1 MEARFS
7 HLSQVLPLSG
17 NLEPI
22 FLVVRVGS
30 TFGLLATIRRLSSI
44 FVSRTKTFGYGVG
57 HLEGPHPYYLPYL
70 LMPVVMRRNCDRLH
84 TSVN

>member
-1 MEARFS
+1 MEVRFS

-30 TFGLLATIRRLSSI
+30 TFGLLATIRRLSSV
-44 FVSRTKTFGYGVG
+44 FVNRTKTLGYGVG
-57 HLEGPHPYYLPYL
+57 HL
-70 LMPVVMRRNCDRLH
+70 
-84 TSVN
+84 

>member
-1 MEARFS
+1 MEVRFR

-30 TFGLLATIRRLSSI
+30 TLGLFVAIRCLSSALAGRKQIIGHNVGHFVTTSSILATLWSHASC
-44 FVSRTKTFGYGVG
+44 YA
-57 HLEGPHPYYLPYL
+57 
-70 LMPVVMRRNCDRLH
+70 
-84 TSVN
+84 